1 MLRGVVLTPH
11 ERRSENSLKLSSSY
25 ENEKNM
31 EIANSEQRS
40 YGNLFILFCPII
52 YRNAV
57 KNYQKKKN
65 YSSRVYFTI
74 CTHCIYVYIYARL
87 YLSQHSF
94 NDLNLFRRAISRH
107 GTKQNKT
114 NKNETHRNIDHPFL
128 LSVSGK
134 LPSYIFSFNQL
145 IQLIEITK

>member
-40 YGNLFILFCPII
+40 YGNLFILFRLII

-74 CTHCIYVYIYARL
+74 CTHCIYVYIYT
-87 YLSQHSF
+87 
-94 NDLNLFRRAISRH
+94 RAFTCHNIPLTTLTFFEGRSRDTERNK
-107 GTKQNKT
+107 TKQTKT
-114 NKNETHRNIDHPFL
+114 KHTETLTIHFSSLFQVSSHHIYFRSTS
-128 LSVSGK
+128 LS
-134 LPSYIFSFNQL
+134 N
-145 IQLIEITK
+145 